1 MSLELK
7 KEVQSLKE
15 ENARLKEEL
24 IKYIMIVNNTKV
36 GRTKTGTEDI
46 EQEII
51 QLRLQGFTIKDIANT
66 VNKSVGSIHSVLKK
80 HGVVKVKGE

>member
-24 IKYIMIVNNTKV
+24 IKYIMIVIT
-36 GRTKTGTEDI
+36 
-46 EQEII
+46 
-51 QLRLQGFTIKDIANT
+51 
-66 VNKSVGSIHSVLKK
+66 LKLEELK
-80 HGVVKVKGE
+80 Q

>member
-24 IKYIMIVNNTKV
+24 IKYIMIINNTKV
-36 GRTKTGTEDI
+36 GRTKTVTEDI

-66 VNKSVGSIHSVLKK
+66 VNKSVGSIHPCKIFI
-80 HGVVKVKGE
+80 